1 LEDGDAFG
9 EIALLERGR
18 RTATVRART
27 DCVLLS
33 LASEHFERLLAQAPE
48 LEVAIRDL
56 AAARAADTLALLR
69 A

>member
-1 LEDGDAFG
+1 MPFG

-27 DCVLLS
+27 DCLLRS
-33 LASEHFERLLAQAPE
+33 VASGHFERLLAQAPE

-56 AAARAADTLALLR
+56 VAARAAGTLSLLR